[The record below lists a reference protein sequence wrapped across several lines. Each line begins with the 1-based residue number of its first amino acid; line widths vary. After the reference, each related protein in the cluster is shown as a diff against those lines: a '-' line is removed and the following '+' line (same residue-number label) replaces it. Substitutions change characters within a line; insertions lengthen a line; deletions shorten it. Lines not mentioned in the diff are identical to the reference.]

1 MDDFVV
7 LCRKQTEAPMRLI
20 RRLMGRMGLSL
31 NEDKTRV
38 VDVWRERIRFLG
50 FELGILFYPS
60 SGRTT
65 KISGGALCDVHWIF
79 WFASVIS
86 L

>member
-1 MDDFVV
+1 MSEADRSADADD
-7 LCRKQTEAPMRLI
+7 PSI
-20 RRLMGRMGLSL
+20 DG
-31 NEDKTRV
+31 EDGIELERGQDAGGQGV
-38 VDVWRERIRFLG
+38 RRERIRFLG